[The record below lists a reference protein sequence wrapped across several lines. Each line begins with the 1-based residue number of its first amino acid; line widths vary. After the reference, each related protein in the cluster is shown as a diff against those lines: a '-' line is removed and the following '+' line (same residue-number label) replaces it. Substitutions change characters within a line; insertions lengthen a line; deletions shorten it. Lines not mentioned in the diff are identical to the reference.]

1 LVRGYGNLFDKKDE
15 EDDETTEE
23 EVTPT
28 DKWVWVRCIDRVSE
42 TTKLNW
48 YEVLEM
54 NCLFFFNILCYTKD
68 KADEQEKAINKYRQ
82 KH

>member
-1 LVRGYGNLFDKKDE
+1 MFDKKDE

-23 EVTPT
+23 ETEVII
-28 DKWVWVRCIDRVSE
+28 DKWVWVRCIDKVSE

-54 NCLFFFNILCYTKD
+54 NCIFFFNILCYTKD
-68 KADEQEKAINKYRQ
+68 KADEQERAINKYRN

>member
-1 LVRGYGNLFDKKDE
+1 MFDKKDE

-23 EVTPT
+23 DAEVII

-54 NCLFFFNILCYTKD
+54 NCIFFFNILCYTKD
-68 KADEQEKAINKYRQ
+68 KADEQERAINKYRN